1 MALRVGLIFGFQRL
15 TCRRAGK
22 GKVVQRFIAQDPA
35 AVGDGIQQLSV
46 MRDQHKAARPVLQE
60 VFQPEHGRQVQVVAG
75 FIQQEQVRLVNQRPG
90 QQQAGVLPAAQRGG
104 VQHHILRRKAHACQ
118 QRFGFPAQAIA
129 LSKRQLCE
137 DGIQHGE
144 R

>member
-1 MALRVGLIFGFQRL
+1 ML
-15 TCRRAGK
+15 
-22 GKVVQRFIAQDPA
+22 
-35 AVGDGIQQLSV
+35 
-46 MRDQHKAARPVLQE
+46 
-60 VFQPEHGRQVQVVAG
+60 QPEHGRQVKVVAG

-104 VQHHILRRKAHACQ
+104 VQRHILRRKAHACQ

-137 DGIQHGE
+137 YGIQHGE